1 MSIASSNHNPEEV
14 IARLISHVSHL
25 LPSQGPIEVFVHH
38 NTLHSFED
46 MHFFE
51 GVEVAAKLYGARPYM
66 PEQFY
71 QESYKRERILPRD
84 LEMVLPRSEDDAVVI
99 AENYT
104 IRDLRTDAL
113 VFAVPPSKKEA
124 VWWQLL
130 ECDGFSLWND
140 SGRSPEL
147 LRAVASR
154 DFSWA
159 QGEAKAGNLGSHF
172 AELKERLP
180 GSRNFLD
187 LLYLD
192 IKTFQDGGPSIELSL
207 RLLWVYVL
215 SSILQNED
223 ILSLDDE
230 LSGEEQSSDSV
241 SELVSSFLVKF
252 TAAFLDQGISRW
264 PLAHREEGF
273 FAALIHHVAH
283 SSLVSPWWLRKLSA
297 EEQRF
302 LLSITPERFIHD
314 EFQRMQLPPEGWERF
329 VQNELLELK
338 GWAGMMALFESH
350 KELQPEEY
358 QSHYH
363 SLCGYLA
370 AKLLLEREAQRS
382 LKGFSDL
389 RSSMNRV
396 RLSWEDIVSNHAL
409 HLFRIV
415 QHRDVAASDFG
426 LLTTLQIRS
435 VVQSLML
442 DTRLARQRTWH
453 QAYERRLLEGTATA
467 LKVHQV
473 RQSRRESS
481 SNKIIQAIFCI
492 DDREES
498 LRRYLEELEPRI
510 QTFGTAGFFAIDAE
524 YQPHGGK
531 PAPFCPISVV
541 PTHRII
547 ERKAKR
553 AGQQLFDVLP
563 HIQRAL
569 AHSSQRSFHGWLI
582 SLGGSLAFLPMLLK
596 TVAPRSLQ
604 QTQKFLNRILPDSKS
619 VIDYESLKSSL
630 PANEGDVEDI
640 QIIEGFSVREMVD
653 RVSSLLTT
661 IGLTEDFSPLVV
673 LIGHGSLSQNNP
685 YKSAYDCGACGGRP
699 AQMNSR
705 VFALMANRTDVR
717 QGLKDRSI
725 TIPESTF
732 FVGGFH
738 NTCDDSIIFFERD
751 SVPDTHRSVFE
762 ELQALC
768 DKARAFNALERCRRF
783 EGVEVNS
790 PDEALLHVEERTYHI
805 AEPRPEYGHATNA
818 LCIVG
823 RREITKHLFLD
834 RRAFLTSYDYR
845 KDPAGTILSDTLHA
859 VTPVCMGINL
869 EYYFSAVDNEV
880 YGAGTKLPHNIAS
893 LLGLMTG
900 YSSDLRTGLPQQMIE
915 IHEPVRLI
923 LMIES
928 SRKIVTS
935 ILAHSERLTQIFAN
949 EWVIPCVIESK
960 DNRVYRLVS
969 GRDWDEVGLD
979 DDFLPH
985 VGSSQD
991 WIHGR
996 SECLS
1001 FASIAARHPAART
1014 KQ

>member
-1 MSIASSNHNPEEV
+1 MSTASSNYTPEET
-14 IARLISHVSHL
+14 IARLVSHVSHL
-25 LPSQGPIEVFVHH
+25 LPSQGPIEVFIHH

-46 MHFFE
+46 MHFIE
-51 GVEVAAKLYGARPYM
+51 GVEAAAKLYGARPYM

-84 LEMVLPRSEDDAVVI
+84 LEMVLPPSEDDSVI
-99 AENYT
+99 IANNYT

-113 VFAVPPSKKEA
+113 IFAVSSSKKEA

-130 ECDGFSLWND
+130 ERDGFSRWND

-147 LRAVASR
+147 LRALASR
-154 DFSWA
+154 DLSWA
-159 QGEAKAGNLGSHF
+159 QSEMKAGNILTQF
-172 AELKERLP
+172 MEIKERLP
-180 GSRNFLD
+180 GSRNFVD
-187 LLYLD
+187 SLYQD
-192 IKTFQDGGPSIELSL
+192 IKALLAEGPSIELSL
-207 RLLWVYVL
+207 RLLWVQVL
-215 SSILQNED
+215 SAILQNED
-223 ILSLDDE
+223 ILSLDKD
-230 LSGEEQSSDSV
+230 LSGEEQPSNSV
-241 SELVSSFLVKF
+241 SELVSPFLVKF

-273 FAALIHHVAH
+273 FAALIHHIAH

-297 EEQRF
+297 NDQRF
-302 LLSITPERFIHD
+302 LLSITPERFIYD
-314 EFQRMQLPPEGWERF
+314 EFQRMQLPREDWEHF
-329 VQNELLELK
+329 IQNELLELK

-350 KELQPEEY
+350 RELQPEEQ

-363 SLCGYLA
+363 SLSGYLA
-370 AKLLLEREAQRS
+370 AKLLLEREAERS
-382 LKGFSDL
+382 LRGFSDL
-389 RSSMNRV
+389 RASIKRV
-396 RLSWEDIVSNHAL
+396 HLSWEDIVSNHAF

-426 LLTTLQIRS
+426 LLTRS
-435 VVQSLML
+435 QMRKVVQSLML
-442 DTRLARQRTWH
+442 DSRLSRQRTWH
-453 QAYERRLLEGTATA
+453 QAYERRLVEETATA

-473 RQSRRESS
+473 RQSRRESHPH
-481 SNKIIQAIFCI
+481 KLIQAVFCI

-498 LRRYLEELEPRI
+498 LRRYLEEIDPRI

-524 YQPHGGK
+524 YQPHGGN

-541 PTHRII
+541 PTHRVV
-547 ERKAKR
+547 EHKGKR
-553 AGQQLFDVLP
+553 AGQRLFDVLP

-569 AHSSQRSFHGWLI
+569 AHSSQRSFHGWLV

-604 QTQKFLNRILPDSKS
+604 QTQKFLDWVLPDSKS
-619 VIDYESLKSSL
+619 VIDYESLESALSTSK
-630 PANEGDVEDI
+630 EDGVGVSMI
-640 QIIEGFSVREMVD
+640 TGFSVREMVD
-653 RVSSLLTT
+653 RVYSLLTT

-673 LIGHGSLSQNNP
+673 LVGHGSLSRNNP

-705 VFALMANRTDVR
+705 VFALMANRIDVR
-717 QGLKDRSI
+717 EKLRERGI
-725 TIPESTF
+725 AIPESTLF
-732 FVGGFH
+732 IGGFH
-738 NTCDDSIIFFERD
+738 NTCDDSLSFFERD
-751 SVPDTHRSVFE
+751 KILDTHWSAFE
-762 ELQALC
+762 DLLALC
-768 DKARAFNALERCRRF
+768 DKARAYNALERCRRF
-783 EGVEVNS
+783 EGVEVTT

-823 RREITKHLFLD
+823 RREVTKHLFLD

-845 KDPAGTILSDTLHA
+845 KDPTGVILSDTLHA

-880 YGAGTKLPHNIAS
+880 YGSGTKLPHNIAS

-928 SRKIVTS
+928 SRRVVTS
-935 ILAHSERLTQIFAN
+935 VLAYSQRLTQIFAN
-949 EWVIPCVIESK
+949 EWVIPCVFESA

-969 GRDWDEVGLD
+969 GRVWEEIGLD

-985 VGSSQD
+985 VGTSRD

-996 SECLS
+996 RECLS
-1001 FASIAARHPAART
+1001 FASIAARQTVARIE
-1014 KQ
+1014 